1 MRERLMNNVGLK
13 VLAFLLAL
21 MLWFIVVNIDDPV
34 TTETYYSIPVSV
46 INEEVLAEANQT
58 YQIQDGTQSV
68 AVTVKAK
75 RSVLNKIENE
85 DIQAYADMKELTLQ
99 TQVPISVVIKG
110 YDYESVEVTPRN
122 LQVKLEDEET
132 KKFPIVPTT
141 TGTVRDGYALGEI
154 KAVPE
159 MVSIRGPKSVIG
171 AISRVEAAISVSGL
185 SEDEQLPSELVLY
198 DEENNVID
206 QSLLTNNLGTDGVAV
221 SVQILKTKNIQLEFD
236 TSEVQAAD
244 GYSISG
250 VTWEPQQIQVTGTRE
265 ALSKLSKIGIPASA
279 LELTGLNSKTEQV
292 VDIAEFLPE
301 EVRLLDENAGSVVVT
316 IAIEKDGTKAYDISL
331 GSIKVN
337 NLPDDLTLS
346 YETADVLEIQ
356 IRGPAD
362 ILNKYEVNQ
371 NIGIDLSEYTKA
383 GIYTIP
389 VDIKLPEGCTLE
401 KPVTV
406 NIVLKEK

>member
-250 VTWEPQQIQVTGTRE
+250 VTWEPQQVQVTGTQE
-265 ALSKLSKIGIPASA
+265 ALSKFSKIQIPASA

-337 NLPDDLTLS
+337 NLPDNLTLS

-356 IRGPAD
+356 IRGPSD

-371 NIGIDLSEYTKA
+371 NISIDLSEYTKA

-401 KPVTV
+401 EPVTV

>member
-46 INEEVLAEANQT
+46 INEEVLAETNQT

-85 DIQAYADMKELTLQ
+85 DIQVYADMKELTLQ
-99 TQVPISVVIKG
+99 TQVPINVVIKG
-110 YDYESVEVTPRN
+110 YDYESAEVTPRN

-159 MVSIRGPKSVIG
+159 MVSIRGPKSVIS

-185 SEDEQLPSELVLY
+185 SQDELLPSELVLY

-206 QSLLTNNLGTDGVAV
+206 QSLLMNNLGTDGVAV

-244 GYSISG
+244 GYSVSG
-250 VTWEPQQIQVTGTRE
+250 VTWEPQQIQVTGTQE
-265 ALSKLSKIGIPASA
+265 MLGKLNKIQIPASA
-279 LELTGLNSKTEQV
+279 LELTGLSSKTEQV
-292 VDIAEFLPE
+292 VDIAEFLPD

-346 YETADVLEIQ
+346 YETVDVLEIQ

-362 ILNKYEVNQ
+362 VLNKYEVNQ
-371 NIGIDLSEYTKA
+371 NISIDLSEYKEA
-383 GIYTIP
+383 GTYTIP

>member
-316 IAIEKDGTKAYDISL
+316 IVIEKDGTKAYDISL

>member
-99 TQVPISVVIKG
+99 TQVPINVVIKG
-110 YDYESVEVTPRN
+110 YDYESAEVTPRN

-159 MVSIRGPKSVIG
+159 MVSIRGPKSVIS

-185 SEDEQLPSELVLY
+185 SQDELLPSELVLY

-206 QSLLTNNLGTDGVAV
+206 QSLLMNNLGTDGVAV

-244 GYSISG
+244 GYSVSG
-250 VTWEPQQIQVTGTRE
+250 VTWEPQQIQVTGTQE
-265 ALSKLSKIGIPASA
+265 TLGKLNKIQIPASA
-279 LELTGLNSKTEQV
+279 LELTGLSSKTEQV
-292 VDIAEFLPE
+292 VDIAEFLPD

-346 YETADVLEIQ
+346 YETVDVLEIQ

-362 ILNKYEVNQ
+362 VLNKYEVNQ
-371 NIGIDLSEYTKA
+371 NISIDLSEYKEA
-383 GIYTIP
+383 GTYTIP